1 MCFSHSTCWACSHRP
16 VPMNSTTMLPLFPLC
31 YHYFQI
37 TPSIAYFTRDGALGF
52 GSIFRSNSVLRSRP
66 GWCNLRRTPA
76 VIKTEAAASV
86 PSQDAELKLARDLCS
101 QTTLYCPV
109 VNKYMCKVYGQH
121 LINIWIQLLCITGYK
136 NHRNGKKKI
145 RNIQVTTRKRTVQTA
160 GKPPEEKL
168 FSGYQLTFLTKHKHT
183 HTPTRTVL
191 ISCSASR
198 FQTIP

>member
-1 MCFSHSTCWACSHRP
+1 MCFPHSTCWACSHRP

-66 GWCNLRRTPA
+66 GWCNLRQTPA

-136 NHRNGKKKI
+136 NHRNRKKKNPKHTSNNKKKDSTDSWQAS
-145 RNIQVTTRKRTVQTA
+145 RRKVVFRLSIDIPDKTQT
-160 GKPPEEKL
+160 
-168 FSGYQLTFLTKHKHT
+168 HT
-183 HTPTRTVL
+183 HTY
-191 ISCSASR
+191 
-198 FQTIP
+198 